1 MRLLTV
7 FGTRPEAIKLAPV
20 LTALA
25 TEPKIHSIACVTGQ
39 HRELLDQALAVFGIR
54 PDHDLSLME
63 PAQGLNALAARAI
76 GAIDRLI
83 DEVRPDRILVQ
94 GDTTTALAA
103 ALAAYHRGIPVAH
116 VEAGLRTYIPDSP
129 WPEEVNRRAIAL
141 VSDLHFAPTPAARDN
156 LCAERLHGEV
166 FVTGNTGIDALHLVM
181 RRLER
186 DGRFRSAADAALPD
200 TPDRKKLVL
209 VTGHRRESLG
219 GPFAELCGALAALS
233 RREDVEIIY
242 PLHPNPAVRGPAEEA
257 LGGLRRIRLLE
268 PLDFAA
274 FVRLM
279 QRADLIVTD
288 SGGVQEEAVALAKPV
303 LVTREVTERAE
314 AVSAG
319 AARIVGAGGERLSR
333 QISALLGDPEPGAR
347 FARRSGAYGDGGA
360 SRRIVDALL
369 GRTVEEFV
377 PLVADREVAGVT
389 AAAE

>member
-25 TEPKIHSIACVTGQ
+25 AEPDIRSIVCVTGQ
-39 HRELLDQALAVFGIR
+39 HRELLDQALAVFGIH
-54 PDHDLSLME
+54 PDHDLGLME
-63 PAQGLNALAARAI
+63 PEQGLNALAARAI
-76 GAIDRLI
+76 SAIDRLI
-83 DEVRPDRILVQ
+83 DQAAPDRVLVQ

-103 ALAAYHRGIPVAH
+103 ALAAYHRRIPVAH
-116 VEAGLRTYIPDSP
+116 VEAGLRTYVPDSP
-129 WPEEVNRRAIAL
+129 WPEEVNRRTIAL
-141 VSDLHFAPTPAARDN
+141 VSDFHFAPTPAASDN

-166 FVTGNTGIDALHLVM
+166 FVTGNTGIDALHLVL

-186 DGRFRSAADAALPD
+186 DEKVRAAADAALPLTAD
-200 TPDRKKLVL
+200 GRKLVL

-219 GPFAELCGALAALS
+219 APFAQICGAVAALC
-233 RREDVEIIY
+233 RRDDVEIVY
-242 PLHPNPAVRGPAEEA
+242 PLHPNPSVRRPAEHA
-257 LGGLRRIRLLE
+257 LAGLPGIRLLP
-268 PLDFAA
+268 PLGYSSFL
-274 FVRLM
+274 RLM

-314 AVSAG
+314 AVGAG
-319 AARIVGAGGERLSR
+319 AARIVGAGGERLLRHMSD
-333 QISALLGDPEPGAR
+333 LLDDPDLASR
-347 FARRSGAYGDGGA
+347 FARRSGTYGDGRA

-369 GRTVEEFV
+369 GRPVEEFV
-377 PLVADREVAGVT
+377 PCEPDPILAGVT